1 MRDVAAIL
9 GISHQRVHQLL
20 APEPSPGRKAG

>member
-20 APEPSPGRKAG
+20 TTQPPRTKAG

>member
-20 APEPSPGRKAG
+20 TTQTPRRKAG